1 MRSSGTTSSQSGR
14 PKCNDHQ
21 NDSVT
26 LSRTLG
32 AFATLH
38 SQDILLYYRL
48 LSPSDFHT
56 SNGCIVMNRPERN
69 IMIDHFEHY

>member
-26 LSRTLG
+26 LSSTLG

-48 LSPSDFHT
+48 LILPDFHAP
-56 SNGCIVMNRPERN
+56 NGCIVMNRPEKN
-69 IMIDHFEHY
+69 ITIDHFEH